1 MSNLKKFYKKKDWW
15 IRVNWSELRSE
26 IGRMQE
32 NIYQSSKI
40 GDIKMVNNLMKSLVK
55 SREAKLL
62 AIYNIT
68 QKNRGR
74 NTAGV
79 DGLTYLTPKERMKLS
94 KKSFNYKKYKF
105 QPVIKRFIPKKTY
118 KKDKRMRAL
127 GILTLK
133 DRVMAKIISF
143 ALMAKWDPI
152 FESNVIGYRPGR
164 SRQEAIYTIGNILSK
179 GNKVVLEADIKN
191 FFENIEHRIILEK
204 IGLFKSIIKKILKIK
219 IIENEKRY
227 RNKKGIV
234 QGNPLSPVLANIA
247 LHGLQ
252 DLFETQIINGK
263 YVKANAKVG
272 CVRYADDFIII
283 APSYKLIETWVIPR
297 LEKFLNDRGLMLNKD
312 KTKITTMTEGFQF
325 LGYFFKQI
333 DDRIMVKSI
342 KKGYTHVPSILIN

>member
-1 MSNLKKFYKKKDWW
+1 MSNFKKLTKGNNWW
-15 IRVNWSELRSE
+15 KRINWSELKSE
-26 IGRMQE
+26 ICRMQE
-32 NIYQSSKI
+32 KIHQFSKK
-40 GDIKMVNNLMKSLVK
+40 GDITKVNDLMKSLVK

-62 AIYNIT
+62 AIYYIT

-94 KKSFNYKKYKF
+94 KRSFNYEKYKF

-133 DRVMAKIISF
+133 DRVMARIISF

-152 FESNVIGYRPGR
+152 FESNVMGYRPGR
-164 SRQEAIYTIGNILSK
+164 SRQDAIYIICNFLSK
-179 GNKVVLEADIKN
+179 GNKVVLESDIKD
-191 FFENIEHRIILEK
+191 FFENIEHKIILEK
-204 IGLFKSIIKKILKIK
+204 LGLFKSIIKKILKIK
-219 IIENEKRY
+219 IIENGKRY
-227 RNKKGIV
+227 RNKKGII

-252 DLFETQIINGK
+252 GLFETRIINGK
-263 YVKANAKVG
+263 YIKANVKVS

-297 LEKFLNDRGLMLNKD
+297 LEKFLKERGLELNRQ
-312 KTKITTMTEGFQF
+312 KTRITNKAEGFTF
-325 LGYFFKQI
+325 LGYNI
-333 DDRIMVKSI
+333 REVNNTLVIKSL
-342 KKGYTHVPSILIN
+342 KKGFSKAYSIYIE